1 MNEEDRRFIEWC
13 DRHRNRELDRAA
25 RIADRK
31 RDRVKYARIA
41 KERAREEFEYK
52 MRVQDLEAREEEDS
66 RWNVGVD
73 PHYGKDPS
81 GQYYIEIDMNKPP
94 EKRGIVLI

>member
-1 MNEEDRRFIEWC
+1 MVTSEDRRFIEWC

-31 RDRVKYARIA
+31 RDRVKYASNS
-41 KERAREEFEYK
+41 ERSVPREEFEYK

-73 PHYGKDPS
+73 PHYGKES
-81 GQYYIEIDMNKPP
+81 F
-94 EKRGIVLI
+94 RSVLH